1 MIRRLLARLM
11 PAKSGIGRPR
21 ARVYGASDHPLR
33 RNQLSRGALDVTRRL
48 HDAGFKA
55 FVVGGAVRDLLL
67 GIEPKDFDIATD
79 ALPEQVKPLF
89 RRAYIIGRRFRLVH
103 VHSGAETIEV
113 STFRAAQT
121 GDDATD
127 EHGRLLSDNVYGSH
141 AEDAAR
147 RDFTIN
153 ALYFD
158 PATEQ
163 VWDYVGGVAD
173 IRARRLKLIG
183 PPITRYREDPVR
195 MLRAVRL
202 AAKLGVAIEP
212 KTAAPIPKL
221 ASLMENVPPAR
232 LFDEMQK
239 LLLSGHAVE
248 TVKSLRAHGLSHGL
262 LPLLDVII
270 EQPLGQRFIELALA
284 NTDARVREE
293 RGVSPGFL
301 FATLLWHEVL
311 ATWNAAKARGETPIP
326 ALFEAMD
333 TVLERQAKKLAIP
346 RRFEATIKEIWSL
359 QPRFVQ
365 RAGGR
370 PFRLLEH
377 PRYRAGWD
385 FLDLRCASGEF
396 EDELADLADWWD
408 RFADTA
414 HDERLAMLQ
423 PDEGPKK
430 RRRSRGRGRKRHDDA
445 APAAP
450 DAEPRSQ

>member
-1 MIRRLLARLM
+1 MIRRLLARLI
-11 PAKSGIGRPR
+11 PGKASARLR
-21 ARVYGASDHPLR
+21 ARVYGTSDHPLR
-33 RNQLSRGALDVTRRL
+33 RIHLSRGAQEVTRRL
-48 HDAGFKA
+48 QDAGFKA

-67 GIEPKDFDIATD
+67 GIAPKDFDIATD

-89 RRAYIIGRRFRLVH
+89 RRAFIIGRRFRLVH
-103 VHSGAETIEV
+103 VHAGAETIEV

-158 PATEQ
+158 PATEE

-173 IRARRLKLIG
+173 IRARRLRLIG
-183 PPITRYREDPVR
+183 PPVTRYREDPVR

-202 AAKLGVAIEP
+202 AAKLGIAIEP

-221 ASLMENVPPAR
+221 ASLMGNVPPAR

-239 LLLSGHAVE
+239 LLFSGHAVE

-284 NTDARVREE
+284 NTDERVRDD

-311 ATWNAAKARGETPIP
+311 ATWTAAKVRGETPIP
-326 ALFEAMD
+326 ALFDAMD
-333 TVLERQAKKLAIP
+333 AVLERQAKKLAIP

-359 QPRFVQ
+359 QPRFLQ

-370 PFRLLEH
+370 PFRLIEH

-385 FLDLRCASGEF
+385 FLDLRCKSGEL
-396 EDELADLADWWD
+396 EGDLAGLADWWD
-408 RFADTA
+408 RFAGA
-414 HDERLAMLQ
+414 SHDDRLSMLK

-430 RRRSRGRGRKRHDDA
+430 KRRSRGRGRKRHGEA
-445 APAAP
+445 TPTAP
-450 DAEPRSQ
+450 DPEPRL

>member
-1 MIRRLLARLM
+1 MIRRLLARLL
-11 PAKSGIGRPR
+11 PGSAALGRTR
-21 ARVYGASDHPLR
+21 ARVYGPAAHPVR
-33 RNQLSRGALDVTRRL
+33 RKAVTRGALDVTRRL
-48 HDAGFKA
+48 REAGFKA

-67 GIEPKDFDIATD
+67 GLAPKDFDVATD

-89 RRAYIIGRRFRLVH
+89 RRAFIIGRRFRLVQVH
-103 VHSGAETIEV
+103 VGAETIEV
-113 STFRAAQT
+113 STFRGAQT

-158 PATEQ
+158 PATEE
-163 VWDYVGGVAD
+163 VWDFVGGLNDV
-173 IRARRLKLIG
+173 RARRLRLIG
-183 PPITRYREDPVR
+183 PPTTRYREDPVR

-202 AAKLGVAIEP
+202 AAKLGIAIEP

-221 ASLMENVPPAR
+221 APLMGNVPPAR

-270 EQPLGQRFIELALA
+270 EQPLGQRFIQLALA
-284 NTDARVREE
+284 NTDERVRDG
-293 RGVSPGFL
+293 RGVSPAFL

-311 ATWNAAKARGETPIP
+311 ATWNAAKGRGETPIP
-326 ALFEAMD
+326 ALFAAMD
-333 TVLERQAKKLAIP
+333 DVLERQAGKLAIP
-346 RRFEATIKEIWSL
+346 RRFEATIREIWAL
-359 QPRFVQ
+359 QPRFQQ
-365 RAGGR
+365 RGGQR

-385 FLDLRCASGEF
+385 FLDLRCRSGEL
-396 EDELADLADWWD
+396 EGELSDLAAWWD
-408 RFADTA
+408 RFASA
-414 HDERLAMLQ
+414 APDERAAMLR
-423 PDEGPKK
+423 PEEGPKK
-430 RRRSRGRGRKRHDDA
+430 RRRSRGRGRGRRDA
-445 APAAP
+445 TAPPASGT
-450 DAEPRSQ
+450 EPPSR

>member
-1 MIRRLLARLM
+1 MIRRLLDRLI
-11 PAKSGIGRPR
+11 PGRRER
-21 ARVYGASDHPLR
+21 ANKERVYGPSDHPLR
-33 RNQLSRGALDVTRRL
+33 RDQLSRGAQDVTRRL
-48 HDAGFKA
+48 QDAGFKA
-55 FVVGGAVRDLLL
+55 YIVGGAVRDLLF

-79 ALPEQVKPLF
+79 ARPEQVKPLF
-89 RRAYIIGRRFRLVH
+89 RRAFIIGRRFRLVH
-103 VHSGAETIEV
+103 VHAGAETIEV
-113 STFRAAQT
+113 STFRAAQ
-121 GDDATD
+121 GVDAAD

-158 PATEQ
+158 PATEE

-173 IRARRLKLIG
+173 LRARRLKLIG
-183 PPITRYREDPVR
+183 PPVTRFREDPVR

-202 AAKLGVAIEP
+202 AAKLGIAIEP
-212 KTAAPIPKL
+212 KTAAPIAKL
-221 ASLMENVPPAR
+221 APLIGNVPPAR

-239 LLLSGHAVE
+239 LLLSGHAVA

-262 LPLLDVII
+262 LPLLDVIL
-270 EQPLGQRFIELALA
+270 EQPRGQRFIELALA
-284 NTDARVREE
+284 NTDERVRDD

-311 ATWNAAKARGETPIP
+311 ATWNASKSRGETSIP
-326 ALFEAMD
+326 ALFDAMD
-333 TVLERQAKKLAIP
+333 LVLERQAKQLAIP

-359 QPRFVQ
+359 QPRFEQ
-365 RAGGR
+365 RAGQR

-385 FLDLRCASGEF
+385 FLDLRCKSGEL
-396 EDELADLADWWD
+396 EGERAGLADWWD
-408 RFADTA
+408 RFANA
-414 HDERLAMLQ
+414 GHDERLSMLK

-430 RRRSRGRGRKRHDDA
+430 KRRSRGRGKKRSEAMSAEAPPADA
-445 APAAP
+445 DP
-450 DAEPRSQ
+450 E